1 MEENKELK
9 LDELENVNGGAVVAS
24 GLQNK
29 QILDLGAGAEAAV
42 LKGRVAGVQ
51 AAGLQTAGMSGSGM
65 SGASFGAGI
74 EVCPEE
80 MDGPCEA

>member
-9 LDELENVNGGAVVAS
+9 LDELENVNGGVIAS
-24 GLQNK
+24 GFQNK
-29 QILDLGAGAEAAV
+29 ILDLGAGAEASV